1 MAIVVILVLAVLWA
15 AVLLPPILRA
25 RAEGGG
31 SGVAGGIAEV
41 MSMFT
46 SLADRLRGSEPDLA
60 PVNPQF
66 GPVGQIGSVGTV
78 RRPGGMS
85 PAQRRRRDVLIGLL
99 CATGITLVM
108 ALFSGGN
115 VVFVTLQLLTDLLLG
130 GYVYLLL
137 QFKRRDRA
145 RRTSNVRPL
154 YGNGNGQLQ
163 PAGPLADP
171 YSASDPAL
179 ALRRTATY

>member
-1 MAIVVILVLAVLWA
+1 VAIVVILVLAVLWA

-31 SGVAGGIAEV
+31 TGVSGGIAEV
-41 MSMFT
+41 MSMF
-46 SLADRLRGSEPDLA
+46 SHAVDRLRGSEPGLP
-60 PVNPQF
+60 PVSPQF
-66 GPVGQIGSVGTV
+66 GPVGQISGVGPM
-78 RRPGGMS
+78 RKPGGMT

-99 CATGITLVM
+99 CAAGITLVM

-115 VVFVTLQLLTDLLLG
+115 VVFVTLQLLTDALLG
-130 GYVYLLL
+130 GYVYLLV
-137 QFKRRDRA
+137 QFKHRERA
-145 RRTSNVRPL
+145 RRTNNVRPL

>member
-1 MAIVVILVLAVLWA
+1 MAVVVILVLAVLWA

-46 SLADRLRGSEPDLA
+46 SAVDRLRGSEPNLP
-60 PVNPQF
+60 PVSPKV
-66 GPVGQIGSVGTV
+66 GPVGQISGVGPM
-78 RRPGGMS
+78 RRPGGMT

-115 VVFVTLQLLTDLLLG
+115 VVFVTLQLLVDLLLA

-137 QFKRRDRA
+137 QFKNRERERRA
-145 RRTSNVRPL
+145 KVRPL
-154 YGNGNGQLQ
+154 YGNGNRQLQ
-163 PAGPLADP
+163 PVAPLADP

>member
-1 MAIVVILVLAVLWA
+1 VAIVVILVLAVLWA

-31 SGVAGGIAEV
+31 SGVSGGIAEV
-41 MSMFT
+41 MSMFGH
-46 SLADRLRGSEPDLA
+46 AVDRVRGSEPDLP
-60 PVNPQF
+60 PVSPRF
-66 GPVGQIGSVGTV
+66 GPVGQISGPM
-78 RRPGGMS
+78 RKPGGMT

-130 GYVYLLL
+130 VYVFLLL
-137 QFKRRDRA
+137 QFKNRERERRA
-145 RRTSNVRPL
+145 KVRPL

-163 PAGPLADP
+163 PVAPLADP

>member
-1 MAIVVILVLAVLWA
+1 VAIVVILVLAVLWA

-31 SGVAGGIAEV
+31 SGVAGGVAEV
-41 MSMFT
+41 MGMFT
-46 SLADRLRGSEPDLA
+46 SFFDRLRGSEPDLA

-66 GPVGQIGSVGTV
+66 GPVGQIGGVGPV
-78 RRPGGMS
+78 RTPGAMT
-85 PAQRRRRDVLIGLL
+85 PAQRRRRDVLVGLL
-99 CATGITLVM
+99 CAAGITLVM

-115 VVFVTLQLLTDLLLG
+115 VLFVTLQLLVDLLLG

-137 QFKRRDRA
+137 QFKSRERGK
-145 RRTSNVRPL
+145 RTKVRPL
-154 YGNGNGQLQ
+154 YGNGYGQLQ
-163 PAGPLADP
+163 PVTPLADP

-179 ALRRTATY
+179 ALRRTASY